1 MSATAPGA
9 RSKTTASAAGR
20 SDSERTVTPVSIFP
34 PCSASAEAS
43 ASVIDRE
50 PPRATAQ
57 PYAWQ
62 AQISAAPTEELIRPL
77 SGAER
82 VSGGAA
88 EQRTALRGLEAAREN
103 GRRSRRRQ
111 PEADQADRVARDVE
125 HRPEQVLVQRIEVRR
140 GGPEEPLPRR
150 PVAPEARDGLGDR
163 ADHHP
168 GAAVVERVGQV
179 DLGPAPL
186 EPVAL
191 EVQRAQERRPDGHR
205 VDRRAVVV
213 KHTGDGELAGPGS
226 PADLL
231 GGLEHRHPH
240 PLARERDRAR
250 EPVGA
255 RADDDR
261 FAHATGRK

>member
-9 RSKTTASAAGR
+9 RSKIIASAAGS

-62 AQISAAPTEELIRPL
+62 AQISAAPTEELIRPVERR
-77 SGAER
+77 ER
-82 VSGGAA
+82 VGGSAA
-88 EQRTALRGLEAAREN
+88 EQRAALRGLEAAREN
-103 GRRSRRRQ
+103 GRGGRGRQ
-111 PEADQADRVARDVE
+111 PEADQADRVARNVQ
-125 HRPEQVLVQRIEVRR
+125 HRAEEVLVQRIEVRR
-140 GGPEEPLPRR
+140 RGPEEPLPGG
-150 PVAPEARDGLGDR
+150 PVGPETRDGFGNR

-205 VDRRAVVV
+205 VDGRAVVV
-213 KHTGDGELAGPGS
+213 EHPGNGELARPGTA
-226 PADLL
+226 ADLV

-240 PLARERDRAR
+240 SFARERERAR
-250 EPVGA
+250 EPVRA

-261 FAHATGRK
+261 FAHATGR